1 MEKTTTTGNRQGGKR
16 RSAMVSEAACNNR
29 GSRSWWTIYEDKV
42 GHKCNYGINYDYIQL
57 PPLLETNDLL
67 SFGNEGEKVWRR
79 FRISPRIE
87 FRTSRGRVHL
97 DLSKEKKK
105 SKNKREINDSSSERT
120 YGRVRFSSARKIK
133 QGTGGRGG
141 RTRILIKNNSHAG
154 RSLPG
159 PTHPPLLPPSAFR
172 QLREREA
179 FRSTTVDPI
188 GNKDDPCTAPDAF
201 AIFRNH
207 RVSRYAY

>member
-1 MEKTTTTGNRQGGKR
+1 
-16 RSAMVSEAACNNR
+16 MVSEAACNNR

-67 SFGNEGEKVWRR
+67 SFGNEGKKFGDVSEFLLESNSVHRGAEFILI
-79 FRISPRIE
+79 FR
-87 FRTSRGRVHL
+87 
-97 DLSKEKKK
+97 KKKK